1 MRSPRLG
8 YGPGPWEVE
17 PWKQV
22 HRGGAGLGEDVSS
35 MLGRTCWSCCDGI
48 SRRVGRQSPD
58 VGFAEM
64 AEIGV
69 SPAEVHVPRSVTWKP
84 C

>member
-1 MRSPRLG
+1 
-8 YGPGPWEVE
+8 
-17 PWKQV
+17 
-22 HRGGAGLGEDVSS
+22 

-48 SRRVGRQSPD
+48 SGRVGRQSPD

-64 AEIGV
+64 EEIGV